1 MISIV
6 VLTKNEESMLVGCL
20 ESVKWADEIVVV
32 DANSVDRTTELAK
45 KFTQNVF
52 KHGWISFSN
61 SRNFGLSKTKGD
73 WILYVDADERVTSQ
87 LKDEIQS
94 VVSGQLP
101 ASQAKRGESVV
112 ACAIPRK
119 NILLGKWQKHQGWW
133 PDYQIRLFK
142 KDNFKGWVGDLH
154 EQPNYEGK
162 LKHLKNPLIHLTHRD
177 VLSMMQKTIEWA
189 PIEAKLR
196 FDVGHPKMSWWRFL
210 RIIKVEALKRF
221 FGGAAKDGI
230 EGWIELYYQ
239 TFSLFISYVK
249 LWELQRGES
258 LEETYEKIDKNLLE
272 SGFKDE
278 VK

>member
-6 VLTKNEESMLVGCL
+6 VLAKNEQNLLTACL
-20 ESVKWADEIVVV
+20 ESVGWADEIIVI
-32 DANSVDRTTELAK
+32 DDNSTDKTVEIAK
-45 KFTQNVF
+45 KYTKNVF
-52 KHGWISFSN
+52 THKRSSFSE
-61 SRNFGLSKTKGD
+61 SRNFGLSKTKGE
-73 WILYVDADERVTSQ
+73 WILYIDADERVTAN
-87 LKDEIQS
+87 LKDEILS
-94 VVSGQLP
+94 IVKGQMSY
-101 ASQAKRGESVV
+101 AAF
-112 ACAIPRK
+112 AISRK